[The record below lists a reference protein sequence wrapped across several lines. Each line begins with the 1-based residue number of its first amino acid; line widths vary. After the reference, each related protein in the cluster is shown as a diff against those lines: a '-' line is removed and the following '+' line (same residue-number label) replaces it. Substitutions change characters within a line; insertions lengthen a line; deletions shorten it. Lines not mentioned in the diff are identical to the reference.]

1 MTFQL
6 MAEGSNTPYSILF
19 PLFLALTIL
28 LSKFFVS
35 DLASKIYRTK
45 NLLDLPFPKR
55 LKLSF
60 LSVSI
65 AGVIAFAGVL
75 LVQQIIV
82 PF

>member
-45 NLLDLPFPKR
+45 NLLDLPFPNR

-75 LVQQIIV
+75 LVQQIIL